1 MQRAHLGDQR
11 APCLPWHSTPSG
23 HSRWLSLRTEWGLS
37 RTWHRGSLSSGSW
50 VSLISGTALVPYSR
64 HTWVSSPC
72 WSSRLTLSHIAPDT
86 PSSKD
91 PTAHTH
97 TPFLTYEAP
106 SDTHLQSCFSQHVC
120 TQSLT
125 GPQCHTICPRCH
137 GDMDTHCHAF
147 THDPC
152 GPQERC
158 PLTHAHA
165 LGFAVDPTA
174 QWCAGACSTSSPPA

>member
-97 TPFLTYEAP
+97 THP
-106 SDTHLQSCFSQHVC
+106 S
-120 TQSLT
+120 SLT
-125 GPQCHTICPRCH
+125 RLPVTPICS
-137 GDMDTHCHAF
+137 HASPN
-147 THDPC
+147 TYAHRVSQDHSATQYVP
-152 GPQERC
+152 GATGTWTRTAMHSHM
-158 PLTHAHA
+158 THA
-165 LGFAVDPTA
+165 DPRN
-174 QWCAGACSTSSPPA
+174 GVH